1 MDNINYLEIFE
12 EYRQKILNLNQYAWD
27 NDKTWD
33 DIEKWLEN
41 FHGTFVCSFEQR
53 NKEKLLA
60 LHLLSNFNYFS
71 QDLVRQMLKSCYEDL
86 LIIPLKQSIRKKNKD
101 TLDIDLISREL
112 ESELSKTK
120 FIGAGNPSES
130 GTHLLYFFRQMNG
143 LKTNNFCDF
152 HESFIEDPLGNIVLR
167 DSETKRFIF
176 FDDLVASGDQL
187 NKFTVKRVQKIK
199 KSHPEIEIHFMCMFA
214 TEKALKK
221 INDSNAFDGKA
232 KSLFILDESYKVFG
246 KKSRYFKSGRNKIS
260 KNKLKN
266 FNGTYSRL
274 LVGCERHKHGYNDSQ
289 LMIGFSYNTPDNS
302 LPIFWKE
309 NDSFIPVFKRYK
321 KWEGA

>member
-1 MDNINYLEIFE
+1 MDNSYYLEMFE
-12 EYRQKILNLNQYAWD
+12 DYRQKILNLNQYAWD

-33 DIEKWLEN
+33 EIEKWLEN
-41 FHGTFVCSFEQR
+41 FQGVFVCSFEQR
-53 NKEKLLA
+53 HKEKLLA

-86 LIIPLKQSIRKKNKD
+86 LIIPLKQKIRRKYND
-101 TLDIDLISREL
+101 TLDVTLILEEL
-112 ESELSKTK
+112 SDELSKTK

-130 GTHLLYFFRQMNG
+130 GTHLLYFFRQMNE
-143 LKTNNFCDF
+143 LNTSNFCDF
-152 HESFIEDPLGNIVLR
+152 HESFVEDQNGNIILR
-167 DSETKRFIF
+167 DTTTKRFVF

-187 NKFTVKRVQKIK
+187 NKFTVKRVQKIR
-199 KSHPEIEIHFMCMFA
+199 KSHPELEIHFMSMFA
-214 TEKALKK
+214 TAKALKK
-221 INDSNAFDGKA
+221 INSPEAFDGKA
-232 KSLFILDESYKVFG
+232 KSLFILDESYKIFG
-246 KKSRYFKSGRNKIS
+246 KRSRYFKKGKNKIS

-266 FNGTYSRL
+266 FNGTYSRM

-309 NDSFIPVFKRYK
+309 NDNFIPVFKRYK
-321 KWEGA
+321 KWGGA